1 MKISLTRDDLVHIAS
16 RPKNSAQAKVWD
28 AYVAALMSAEASRL
42 FDRYQINT
50 PRRMQHLLATM
61 VCESNLSI
69 IWESGAYSASR
80 ILDIFGADHHTS
92 AITPAE
98 AKQISSLPVN
108 ADGSGPRCEAL
119 FERAYGYKTTIG
131 LKMGNTAPGD
141 GWKHRGLGLNQQTG
155 KASQQRAAAKVGCS
169 LDDLQKPIN
178 LIHMALTEWEE
189 KNCNKYADNDDAVS
203 IRKLINGGSL
213 KVSISKINGL
223 PQAQAALRLAKNV
236 ITAADFSDTAV
247 ADAADPAP
255 ANENKPVSLMASTE
269 MQAAGIVGTGGAV
282 QMQQSLANAAAQTAA
297 GGRFSLGSFLMHL
310 MADPL
315 FWLTVVTIAGAVYM
329 AIKRRKRFHI
339 FGV

>member
-1 MKISLTRDDLVHIAS
+1 MSVSLTRDDLVHIAS

-28 AYVAALMSAEASRL
+28 AYVAALMSAEASSL

-50 PRRMQHLLATM
+50 PRRMQHLLATI
-61 VCESNLSI
+61 VGETNLSI
-69 IWESGAYSASR
+69 LWESGAYSAAR
-80 ILDIFGADHHTS
+80 IVQVFGVGHHS
-92 AITPAE
+92 AAVTAAE
-98 AKQISSLPVN
+98 AQRLAFN
-108 ADGSGPRCEAL
+108 GPDL
-119 FERAYGYKTTIG
+119 FERVYGLGNPRKAKE
-131 LKMGNTAPGD
+131 LGNTQPGD
-141 GWKHRGLGLNQQTG
+141 GWRFRGLGPLQITG
-155 KASQQRAAAKVGCS
+155 GYSHKRYAAQVGCAVE
-169 LDDLQKPIN
+169 
-178 LIHMALTEWEE
+178 ALSEPLNCLHAALCEWSE
-189 KNCNKYADNDDAVS
+189 KNCNTYADQDDAVS

-213 KVSISKINGL
+213 KTPVSKLNGL
-223 PQAQAALRLAKNV
+223 PNVMAALRLAKNV
-236 ITAADFSDTAV
+236 INDADFSDAV
-247 ADAADPAP
+247 MASTVP
-255 ANENKPVSLMASTE
+255 ANEDKPQSLYQSTE

>member
-1 MKISLTRDDLVHIAS
+1 MTIRLTRDDLVHIAS

-28 AYVAALMSAEASRL
+28 AYVAALMSAEASSL

-50 PRRMQHLLATM
+50 PRRMQHLLATI
-61 VCESNLSI
+61 VGETNLSI
-69 IWESGAYSASR
+69 LWESGAYSASR
-80 ILDIFGADHHTS
+80 IVQVFGVGHHS
-92 AITPAE
+92 AAVTAAE
-98 AKQISSLPVN
+98 AQRLAFN
-108 ADGSGPRCEAL
+108 GPDL
-119 FERAYGYKTTIG
+119 FERVYGLGNPRKAKE
-131 LKMGNTAPGD
+131 LGNTQPGD
-141 GWKHRGLGLNQQTG
+141 GWRFRGLGPLQITG
-155 KASQQRAAAKVGCS
+155 GYSHKRYAAQVGCAVE
-169 LDDLQKPIN
+169 
-178 LIHMALTEWEE
+178 ALSEPLNCLHAALCEWSE
-189 KNCNKYADNDDAVS
+189 KNCNTYADQDDAVS

-213 KVSISKINGL
+213 KTPVSKLNGL
-223 PQAQAALRLAKNV
+223 PNVMAALRLAKNV
-236 ITAADFSDTAV
+236 INDADFSDAV
-247 ADAADPAP
+247 MASTVP
-255 ANENKPVSLMASTE
+255 ANEDKPQSLYQSTE

>member
-16 RPKNSAQAKVWD
+16 RPKNAAQAKVWD
-28 AYVAALMSAEASRL
+28 AYVAALMSAEASSL

-50 PRRMQHLLATM
+50 PRRMQHLLATI
-61 VCESNLSI
+61 VGETNLSI
-69 IWESGAYSASR
+69 LWESGAYSASR
-80 ILDIFGADHHTS
+80 IVQVFGVGHHS
-92 AITPAE
+92 AAVTAAE
-98 AKQISSLPVN
+98 AQRLAFN
-108 ADGSGPRCEAL
+108 GPDL
-119 FERAYGYKTTIG
+119 FERVYGLGNPRKAKE
-131 LKMGNTAPGD
+131 LGNTQPGD
-141 GWKHRGLGLNQQTG
+141 GWRFRGLGPLQITG
-155 KASQQRAAAKVGCS
+155 GYSHKRYAAQVGCAVE
-169 LDDLQKPIN
+169 
-178 LIHMALTEWEE
+178 ALSEPLNCLHAALCEWSE
-189 KNCNKYADNDDAVS
+189 KNCNTYADQDDAVS

-213 KVSISKINGL
+213 KTPVSKLNGL
-223 PQAQAALRLAKNV
+223 PNVMAALRLAKNV
-236 ITAADFSDTAV
+236 INDADFSDAV
-247 ADAADPAP
+247 MASTVP
-255 ANENKPVSLMASTE
+255 ANEDKPQSLYQSTE

>member
-16 RPKNSAQAKVWD
+16 RPKNAAQAKVWD
-28 AYVAALMSAEASRL
+28 AYVAALMSAEASAL

-50 PRRMQHLLATM
+50 PRRMQHLLATI
-61 VCESNLSI
+61 VGETNLSI
-69 IWESGAYSASR
+69 LWESGAYSASR
-80 ILDIFGADHHTS
+80 IVQVFGVGHHS
-92 AITPAE
+92 AAVTAAE
-98 AKQISSLPVN
+98 AQRLAFN
-108 ADGSGPRCEAL
+108 GPDL
-119 FERAYGYKTTIG
+119 FERVYGLGNPRKAKE
-131 LKMGNTAPGD
+131 LGNTQPGD
-141 GWKHRGLGLNQQTG
+141 GWRFRGLGPLQITG
-155 KASQQRAAAKVGCS
+155 GYSHKRYAAQVGCAVE
-169 LDDLQKPIN
+169 
-178 LIHMALTEWEE
+178 ALSEPLNCLHAALCEWSE
-189 KNCNKYADNDDAVS
+189 KNCNTYADQDDAVS

-213 KVSISKINGL
+213 KTPVSKLNGL
-223 PQAQAALRLAKNV
+223 PNVMAALRLAKNV
-236 ITAADFSDTAV
+236 INDADFSDAV
-247 ADAADPAP
+247 MASTVP
-255 ANENKPVSLMASTE
+255 ANEDKPQSLYQSTE

>member
-1 MKISLTRDDLVHIAS
+1 MTIRLTRDDLVHIAS

-28 AYVAALMSAEASRL
+28 AYVAALMSAEASAL

-50 PRRMQHLLATM
+50 PRRMQHLLATI
-61 VCESNLSI
+61 VGETNLSI
-69 IWESGAYSASR
+69 LWESGAYSASR
-80 ILDIFGADHHTS
+80 IVQVFGVGHHS
-92 AITPAE
+92 AAVTAAE
-98 AKQISSLPVN
+98 AQRLAFN
-108 ADGSGPRCEAL
+108 GPDL
-119 FERAYGYKTTIG
+119 FERVYGLGNPRKAKE
-131 LKMGNTAPGD
+131 LGNTQPGD
-141 GWKHRGLGLNQQTG
+141 GWRFRGLGPLQITG
-155 KASQQRAAAKVGCS
+155 GYSHKRYAAQVGCAVE
-169 LDDLQKPIN
+169 
-178 LIHMALTEWEE
+178 ALSEPLNCLHAALCEWSE
-189 KNCNKYADNDDAVS
+189 KNCNTYADQDDAVS

-213 KVSISKINGL
+213 KTPVSKLNGL
-223 PQAQAALRLAKNV
+223 PNVMAALRLAKNV
-236 ITAADFSDTAV
+236 ITVADFSDTAV
-247 ADAADPAP
+247 ADAADPVP